1 MWRKVSRRASRL
13 GGRTAAERAL
23 PHPEGEMDGKS
34 ADLTDQP
41 TSKCKGPK
49 PARHVLN
56 NITLA
61 APFLKFNGLVLRTG
75 HFQCPRRATQVFEIF
90 RATSGGF
97 FWRLKAT
104 NGETL
109 CHSEV
114 YTSKQSALAGIE
126 ATKKV
131 APSAPVHDKT

>member
-1 MWRKVSRRASRL
+1 M
-13 GGRTAAERAL
+13 
-23 PHPEGEMDGKS
+23 
-34 ADLTDQP
+34 
-41 TSKCKGPK
+41 
-49 PARHVLN
+49 
-56 NITLA
+56 
-61 APFLKFNGLVLRTG
+61 
-75 HFQCPRRATQVFEIF
+75 FEIF

-131 APSAPVHDKT
+131 APSAPVEDKT

>member
-1 MWRKVSRRASRL
+1 M
-13 GGRTAAERAL
+13 
-23 PHPEGEMDGKS
+23 
-34 ADLTDQP
+34 
-41 TSKCKGPK
+41 
-49 PARHVLN
+49 
-56 NITLA
+56 
-61 APFLKFNGLVLRTG
+61 
-75 HFQCPRRATQVFEIF
+75 FEIF

-114 YTSKQSALAGIE
+114 YSSKPSALAGIE